1 MNARKLTTLAGA
13 AAAVAL
19 AMPQVAAAGGL
30 ARPNPIS
37 ARSIG
42 MGGAFAAIA
51 DDPTA
56 LHFNPA
62 GLANL
67 QKNNLL
73 LGIELAY
80 APRTYTPLDTDGNY
94 GDPESP
100 EAPFFPLPVIGYA
113 SRLKSEG
120 VPSRLAFGI
129 GTWVSHGGSLSY
141 PKFEDPLKP
150 ALNETMNAV
159 VEIVPGIAYEV
170 NDVLKLGVALRLG
183 FGLFA
188 VNSNKRPLDSDLS
201 SNGFGVGATLGA
213 LVTPSERLSI
223 GAFYRSNLTVTAKGE
238 GTLVNN
244 MGDVND
250 VNVEMKQR
258 WPQAAGASVAFR
270 PSSKLLVAVQLDWT
284 GWQRSND
291 LIVRFPGDPSLL
303 QEFDLDWE
311 DNFAFHLGAE
321 YAMSEKLAL
330 RAGGTFDTRAVS
342 KRTQER
348 QFSDSDKILTAV
360 GASIQMTQKWRF
372 DTSFELI
379 IPRGATT
386 IPNNDEDANMVGWT
400 LRRNLGPGDHEG
412 SLFTLELAAQ
422 YLF

>member
-1 MNARKLTTLAGA
+1 MKRFTTIAGA

-19 AMPQVAAAGGL
+19 AVPQVATAGGL

-67 QKNNLL
+67 HKSNLL

-80 APRTYTPLDTDGNY
+80 APRTYTPLDTEGNY

-100 EAPFFPLPVIGYA
+100 ESPFFPLPVIGYA
-113 SRLKSEG
+113 SRLKSGG

-129 GTWVSHGGSLSY
+129 GTWVSHGGSLKY
-141 PKFEDPLKP
+141 PRFLDENGMIDDDKP

-159 VEIVPGIAYEV
+159 VELVPGIAYEV
-170 NDVLKLGVALRLG
+170 NDVLKLGVSLRLG
-183 FGLFA
+183 FGLFG
-188 VNSNKRPLDSDLS
+188 VNSTKRPLTSDLS
-201 SNGFGVGATLGA
+201 SSGFGVGTTLGA
-213 LVTPSERLSI
+213 LVTPSDRLSF
-223 GAFYRSNLTVTAKGE
+223 GAFYRSNLTIKTKGE
-238 GTLVNN
+238 GVADGENR
-244 MGDVND
+244 
-250 VNVEMKQR
+250 NVEFEQR
-258 WPQAAGASVAFR
+258 WPQAAGASVAFK
-270 PSSKLLVAVQLDWT
+270 PSPKLLVAAQLDWT
-284 GWQRSND
+284 GWQRSNAL
-291 LIVRFPGDPSLL
+291 LIRFPGTTLF

-311 DNFAFHLGAE
+311 DNYSFHVGGQ
-321 YAMSEKLAL
+321 YTMSEKLAL
-330 RAGGTFDTRAVS
+330 RMGGTYDTRAVS

-348 QFSDSDKILTAV
+348 QFSDSDKFLTAV
-360 GASIQMTQKWRF
+360 GASIQMTPSWRL

-379 IPRGATT
+379 LPLGATT
-386 IPNNDEDANMVGWT
+386 IPNTNEDAAAVGWIE
-400 LRRNLGPGDHEG
+400 RRNLGPGDHEG
-412 SLFTLELAAQ
+412 SLYTLELAAQ